1 MICKNHLA
9 KSNKRLSLLTD
20 KVNKCKSKTKHSKLR
35 KNKFNKKW
43 PLYKSTLRR
52 RLSKKMTKLK
62 SKNNN

>member
-9 KSNKRLSLLTD
+9 KSNKRLLLLTN

-35 KNKFNKKW
+35 RNKFNKKW
-43 PLYKSTLRR
+43 PCYKSTLRR
-52 RLSKKMTKLK
+52 KPNKKMIKLK